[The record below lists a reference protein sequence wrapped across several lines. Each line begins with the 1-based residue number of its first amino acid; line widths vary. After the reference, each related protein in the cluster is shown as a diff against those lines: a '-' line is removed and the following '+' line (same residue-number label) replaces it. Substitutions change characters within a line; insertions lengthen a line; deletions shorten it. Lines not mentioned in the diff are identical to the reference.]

1 MQQTIAPY
9 LPYIAI
15 FNLCV
20 VSLVLIGLG
29 RVATARPLKELPEG
43 RQNAAEL
50 VLEWFVTQAR
60 SMDPGSVRLVAP
72 FLATLF
78 LLILLS
84 NLLVLLPVPLLKIPP
99 TAYFSVPL
107 GLALVSVLGGV
118 AMSASVRGIGSALKH
133 LVWPNPL
140 QLVGEASHTLSL
152 SLRLYGNIGAGVLV
166 AALAAQAAPY
176 GLPLVIDALEL
187 IPAVVQPVVFT
198 LLTASFL
205 STAVHREPGP
215 GKGGEPTT
223 KLKPGSPLS
232 LESGR
237 AQ

>member
-1 MQQTIAPY
+1 MQQTVAPY

-20 VSLVLIGLG
+20 VSLVLIVLA
-29 RVATARPLKELPEG
+29 RAVTARPLKELPEG

-50 VLEWFVTQAR
+50 ALEWFVTQAR
-60 SMDPGSVRLVAP
+60 RMDPGSVRLVAP

-84 NLLVLLPVPLLKIPP
+84 NLLILLPVPLLKIPP
-99 TAYFSVPL
+99 TAYFSVPFA
-107 GLALVSVLGGV
+107 LALIAVLGGLV
-118 AMSASVRGIGSALKH
+118 MSARVRGLGAALKH
-133 LVWPNPL
+133 LIWPNPL
-140 QLVGEASHTLSL
+140 QLVGEVSHTVSL

-176 GLPLVIDALEL
+176 GLPLVIDTLAL
-187 IPAVVQPVVFT
+187 IPAVVQPTVFT

-205 STAVHREPGP
+205 AAAVHREVGS
-215 GKGGEPTT
+215 GKGGGAT
-223 KLKPGSPLS
+223 KNLKPASPLS
-232 LESGR
+232 MESGR
-237 AQ
+237 AR